1 MDFLELGDNAIVDLS
16 GKCLQSVRGDF
27 SLVTR
32 ATAPNGLLRAPFELP
47 WSLDQVGN
55 LVVGLSGGLV
65 PADGGDSG
73 DICIVSVLGDG
84 AGE

>member
-1 MDFLELGDNAIVDLS
+1 MNFLELGDNTIVDLS
-16 GKCLQSVRGDF
+16 RKCLESVRGDF
-27 SLVTR
+27 FLVTR
-32 ATAPNGLLRAPFELP
+32 AAAPNGFLCAPFELP
-47 WSLDQVGN
+47 WSLDQMGN

-84 AGE
+84 AGD